1 MTIIMYDFRL
11 HIISLFINDVQ
22 KHTSQFPDKQQNSPT
37 FQSNENSRHSSQTRI
52 PRHSSQTRTPWH
64 SQSNENSRHSS
75 QTRIPRHSSQT
86 RTPWHSSQK
95 RTPRHSSQT
104 RTPSLSFHYFPES
117 GNPVFTRFTGYSNIL
132 VCLFYIRSSFCGPMH
147 TLAHYFKSHFPR
159 KHRLAGCPL
168 DSQSLAS
175 SRDRPTLL

>member
-37 FQSNENSRHSSQTRI
+37 F
-52 PRHSSQTRTPWH
+52 
-64 SQSNENSRHSS
+64 QSNENSRHSS

>member
-52 PRHSSQTRTPWH
+52 
-64 SQSNENSRHSS
+64 
-75 QTRIPRHSSQT
+75 
-86 RTPWHSSQK
+86 
-95 RTPRHSSQT
+95 PRHSSQT